1 VHLPFDDGPCPKP
14 RLTHAVVSPARQFA
28 DEQTAAPPAGW
39 RPAVVQFV
47 LEYEAYLGRVLW
59 RGESLPGLRESLVDE
74 LTFQRRRSCVNAAK
88 RWRCATAKFSGA
100 YGDRT
105 RDLRLANTRIR
116 AEVRSD

>member
-1 VHLPFDDGPCPKP
+1 VHLPFDDGSCPKP

-74 LTFQRRRSCVNAAK
+74 LTFQPAH
-88 RWRCATAKFSGA
+88 TL
-100 YGDRT
+100 
-105 RDLRLANTRIR
+105 LRERGEDMALRHCQVQWAVLGSNQ
-116 AEVRSD
+116 